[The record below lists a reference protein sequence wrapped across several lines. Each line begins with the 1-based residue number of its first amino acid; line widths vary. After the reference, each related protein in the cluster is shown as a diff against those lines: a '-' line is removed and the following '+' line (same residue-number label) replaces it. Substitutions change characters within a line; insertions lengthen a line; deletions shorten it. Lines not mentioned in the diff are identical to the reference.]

1 MNSTHTQ
8 AAAPRQPRRALAL
21 DALRGYAI
29 MTMILSSSI
38 AFGTLPAWMYH
49 AQTPPPT
56 NALDTSVF
64 GITWVD
70 LVFPFFLFSMGA
82 ALPLSLGRRL
92 AKGESARSLLG
103 KSVARWVELTFFAIF
118 MRHCSPDMLGY
129 GEAWLNSLTPLVAVG
144 LMSLMFLPNPFGLSR
159 AGGIYVRCAAYA
171 AALVMLLVQP
181 YAGGRPFSLDDSDTI
196 MLILANVSLT
206 GSAVYLLTRGRP
218 AARVAVLPFVV
229 ALFAAGA
236 TEGSWA
242 KGLLDFSALPWLY
255 RPRFQEYLLIVLP
268 ATLAGEWLSE
278 WMRKTR
284 GAGHSGNKAGAAVVG
299 AGALGVVVCN
309 VALLFSRSLVA
320 NLVATALLAALVGWA
335 LRRPLGATADFWR
348 KLWRAGTYL
357 LTLGLCFEAYEG
369 GIRKEDVTVSFL
381 LVTCGL
387 AFFALLFFSVVCD
400 HFQASAVSRPL
411 GMVGR
416 NPMLAYVSLPLV
428 AYPLLSLP
436 GWLDEV
442 VVLGRV
448 NAFAGVMQGVVLTA
462 FCMGLTALCTLRGL
476 FWKT

>member
-1 MNSTHTQ
+1 MSATPQ
-8 AAAPRQPRRALAL
+8 PAPRRALAL

-49 AQTPPPT
+49 AQTPPPS

-64 GITWVD
+64 GLTWVD

-82 ALPLSLGRRL
+82 AIPLSLGRRL
-92 AKGESARSLLG
+92 AKGESRGALLG
-103 KSVARWVELTFFAIF
+103 KSVVRWVKLTFFAIF
-118 MRHCSPDMLGY
+118 MRHCAPYMLGY
-129 GEAWLNSLTPLVAVG
+129 EHAWLNNATPLAAVG

-159 AGGIYVRCAAYA
+159 AGDIYVRCAAYA

-181 YAGGRPFSLDDSDTI
+181 YADGRPFSLDDSDTI
-196 MLILANVSLT
+196 LLILANVSLT
-206 GSAVYLLTRGRP
+206 GSVVYLLTWGRP

-229 ALFAAGA
+229 ALFASGA

-255 RPRFQEYLLIVLP
+255 RPRFQEYLIITLP
-268 ATLAGEWLSE
+268 ATLAGDWLSE
-278 WMRKTR
+278 WLRKTR
-284 GAGHSGNKAGAAVVG
+284 GTGHSGNKGGAAVVG
-299 AGALGVVVCN
+299 LGALALVVAN
-309 VALLFSRSLVA
+309 VALLFSRSMVA
-320 NLVATALLAALVGWA
+320 NLVVSAALVTLTGWA

-348 KLWRAGTYL
+348 KLWRAGSYIL
-357 LTLGLCFEAYEG
+357 MLGLCFEAYEG
-369 GIRKEDVTVSFL
+369 GIRKEDVTVSYL

-400 HFQASAVSRPL
+400 HFRVAAVSRPL
-411 GMVGR
+411 ELVGKT
-416 NPMLAYVSLPLV
+416 PMLAYVTLPLV

-436 GWLDEV
+436 GWLEEI
-442 VVLGRV
+442 VVLGRI
-448 NAFAGVMQGVVLTA
+448 NAFTGVMQGATLTA
-462 FCMGLTALCTLRGL
+462 ACMGLTALCTLRRWV
-476 FWKT
+476 WKT